1 MKKPLSFGMTMLAS
15 ALGVVIVSVV
25 AGIVMFAMMILMVA
39 SVAKMDSTETT
50 LVRSGSV
57 LKVDLGRISGD
68 RTQGGLTM
76 SLGGGR
82 TVGLVDAV
90 YAIRNAADDGRIK
103 ALYLTDPGTS
113 TLSWGSLTELR
124 EAIEEFQ
131 SKKSVVA
138 YAASWSQGGY
148 YVASAASR
156 VCVHPSGMVD
166 FRGMGAEV
174 LYYKDLLDKLGV
186 EMQLIRPESCSYK
199 SAGEVYTLNH
209 MSAANREQIRAYIS
223 SIWSTATAAIAEGR
237 GMDQA
242 KLNAIADN
250 LSGYLALDA
259 QQSGLVDALCFEEDL
274 RQQLKDKYEGKQ
286 LLPLEDYAK
295 NFNLTTA
302 NRKAKDKIAV
312 IYAEGN
318 VMDGSARGMDQGV
331 FGDDIVRALRQ
342 ASEDKS
348 VKAIVLRVNSPGGMA
363 TASESMTH
371 AVRQAREKKPVVV
384 SMGDLA
390 ASAGYEMSCLADVIV
405 AQPTTITG
413 SIGVF
418 GTLPNVGKL
427 MRQKLGLNADTVST
441 NRNANGLTVFR
452 PLSPTAMAMMER
464 NVEDFY
470 KIFLG
475 RVAEGRGMSE
485 EAVHEIARGRVWTGV
500 DAKRIGL
507 VDTLG
512 GIDLALAIA
521 ADKAGIDG
529 YAVKVYPAEKDTWT
543 QLQELF
549 GDAPDSDLNLLAKA
563 RLAYRWKK
571 EGKTQKTLSRLEQ
584 DLLFVTQSEGLQA
597 RIPFVIVAE

>member
-1 MKKPLSFGMTMLAS
+1 MLAS
-15 ALGVVIVSVV
+15 ALGMVIVSVI
-25 AGIVMFAMMILMVA
+25 AGILMFAMMILMVA
-39 SVAKMDSTETT
+39 SVAKMDSKDMVP
-50 LVRSGSV
+50 VRTGSV

-68 RTQGGLTM
+68 RTASGLTM
-76 SLGGGR
+76 SIGGGKS
-82 TVGLVDAV
+82 VGLVDAV
-90 YAIRNAADDGRIK
+90 YAIRNAATDDRIN
-103 ALYLTDPGTS
+103 ALYLTDDGLS
-113 TLSWGSLTELR
+113 GLSWGSLSELR
-124 EAIEEFQ
+124 DAIEDFRG
-131 SKKSVVA
+131 KKPVVA
-138 YAASWSQGGY
+138 YATTWSQGGY
-148 YVASAASR
+148 YVASAANR

-166 FRGMGAEV
+166 FRGMGGEV
-174 LYYKDLLDKLGV
+174 MYYKDLMDKLGV
-186 EMQLIRPESCSYK
+186 EMQLIRPESCTYK

-342 ASEDKS
+342 ASEDKD
-348 VKAIVLRVNSPGGMA
+348 VKAIVLRVNSPGGQA

-371 AVRQAREKKPVVV
+371 AVMQAREKKPVIV

-390 ASAGYEMSCLADVIV
+390 ASAGYEMSCMANVIV

-418 GTLPNVGKL
+418 GTIPNVGKL
-427 MRQKLGLNADTVST
+427 LNQKLGLHVDTVGT
-441 NRNANGLTVFR
+441 NRNANGLNIFR

-470 KIFLG
+470 KVFVG
-475 RVAEGRGMSE
+475 RVAEGRGMSYD
-485 EAVHEIARGRVWTGV
+485 AVHQIARGRVWTGV

-512 GIDLALAIA
+512 GIDLAMSIA
-521 ADKAGIDG
+521 AEKAGLEK

-549 GDAPDSDLNLLAKA
+549 GEATDNDLNLMAKGW
-563 RLAYRWKK
+563 LAYRWK
-571 EGKTQKTLSRLEQ
+571 TSQKGQKALSKLEQ
-584 DLLFVTQSEGLQA
+584 DLLFVANSEGVQA
-597 RIPFVIVAE
+597 RIPFVFIAE

>member
-1 MKKPLSFGMTMLAS
+1 MLAS
-15 ALGVVIVSVV
+15 ALGMVIVSVI
-25 AGIVMFAMMILMVA
+25 AGILMFAMMILMVA

-90 YAIRNAADDGRIK
+90 YAIRNAADDDRIK

-124 EAIEEFQ
+124 DAIEEFQ

-259 QQSGLVDALCFEEDL
+259 QQSGLVDALCFEEDV
-274 RQQLKDKYEGKQ
+274 RQQFKDKYEGKQ

-331 FGDDIVRALRQ
+331 YGDDIVRALRQ

-390 ASAGYEMSCLADVIV
+390 ASAGYEMSCMANVIV

-418 GTLPNVGKL
+418 GTIPNVGKL
-427 MRQKLGLNADTVST
+427 LNQKLGLHVDTVST
-441 NRNANGLTVFR
+441 NRNANGLNIFR

-470 KIFLG
+470 KVFVG
-475 RVAEGRGMSE
+475 RVAEGRGMSYD
-485 EAVHEIARGRVWTGV
+485 AVHQIARGRVWTGV

-512 GIDLALAIA
+512 GIDLAMSIA
-521 ADKAGIDG
+521 AEKAGLEK

-549 GDAPDSDLNLLAKA
+549 GEATDNDLNLMAKGW
-563 RLAYRWKK
+563 LAYRWK
-571 EGKTQKTLSRLEQ
+571 TSQKGQKALSKLEQ
-584 DLLFVTQSEGLQA
+584 DLLFVANSEGVQA
-597 RIPFVIVAE
+597 RIPFVYIAE